1 VFAKLYRDNNHMLRT
16 VAFSL
21 LLASTN
27 IVSAQVLT
35 PDEIL
40 AMVNKKVE
48 IAGPYAELLNDPDP
62 ARQLAA
68 IEIMMETKD
77 ASLVAMAARAGFL
90 STDPDVRQKTL
101 EGYLA
106 TGPSI
111 SIIIDGSATDDSWFE
126 SSMKEAGAAVSPE
139 GVAGVTYA
147 VGDYDTEKRCYVFV
161 GASADSCFLQ
171 VSNAGVEATA
181 PGGYFKLQG
190 SLSDAGTIEGFASV
204 YNTSGGFPSTIRLLP

>member
-1 VFAKLYRDNNHMLRT
+1 MLRT

-48 IAGPYAELLNDPDP
+48 TAGPYAELLNDPDP

-68 IEIMMETKD
+68 IEIMMGTKD
-77 ASLVAMAARAGFL
+77 VGLVAMAARAGFL

-111 SIIIDGSATDDSWFE
+111 SIIVDGSAAESKWFE
-126 SSMKEAGAAVSPE
+126 NSMKEAGAAVSPE
-139 GVAGVTYA
+139 GIAGVTYA
-147 VGDYDTEKRCYVFV
+147 IGEYDTEQRCYVFV
-161 GASADSCFLQ
+161 GTSAGDCFLQ

-181 PGGYFKLQG
+181 PGSYFKLQG
-190 SLSDAGTIEGFASV
+190 SLSETGTIEGFASV
-204 YNTSGGFPSTIRLLP
+204 SNVSGGFPSTIQLLP

>member
-1 VFAKLYRDNNHMLRT
+1 MLRT
-16 VAFSL
+16 FAFSL
-21 LLASTN
+21 LMASTN
-27 IVSAQVLT
+27 LASAQVLT

-48 IAGPYAELLNDPDP
+48 NSGPYAELLNDPDP

-68 IEIMMETKD
+68 IEIMMGTKD
-77 ASLVAMAARAGFL
+77 AGLVTMAARAGFL

-111 SIIIDGSATDDSWFE
+111 SIIVDGSAAESSWYE

-147 VGDYDTEKRCYVFV
+147 VGDYDTEKRCYLFV
-161 GASADSCFLQ
+161 GGSANDCFLQ

-181 PGGYFKLQG
+181 PGSYFKLQG
-190 SLSDAGTIEGFASV
+190 SLSETGTIEGFASV
-204 YNTSGGFPSTIRLLP
+204 YNVSGGFPSTIQLLP